1 MSRVGLADRLCGQRM
16 PMSDDQAAP
25 VEPDLRDDAEVDAL
39 LGAGG
44 EQVDEEPDGMPDIE
58 GPNSA

>member
-1 MSRVGLADRLCGQRM
+1 M